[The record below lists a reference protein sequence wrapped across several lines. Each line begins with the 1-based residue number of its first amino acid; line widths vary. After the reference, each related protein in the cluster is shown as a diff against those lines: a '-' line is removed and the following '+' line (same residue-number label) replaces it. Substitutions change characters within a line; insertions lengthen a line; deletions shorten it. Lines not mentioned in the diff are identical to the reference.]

1 MVSQEPPASRKRS
14 WEDWQD
20 DNFQELMSMPRM
32 IFKVQSAPNDNSL
45 PQFTANFV
53 QKYEAT
59 VATWPRLPDHKTRKA
74 LLLVG
79 WL

>member
-1 MVSQEPPASRKRS
+1 
-14 WEDWQD
+14 
-20 DNFQELMSMPRM
+20 MSMPRM

-74 LLLVG
+74 LLL
-79 WL
+79 